1 MSKIKKL
8 INKLSYGTLTGVAAM
23 ALMITATNANRCC
36 WFVLG
41 QDKLPENAKKLRKF

>member
-1 MSKIKKL
+1 MSKLKML
-8 INKLSYGTLTGVAAM
+8 MNKISYGTLTSVAAM
-23 ALMITATNANRCC
+23 ALMVTAANANRAC

>member
-1 MSKIKKL
+1 MSRLKNIVAKI
-8 INKLSYGTLTGVAAM
+8 SHGTLTGVAAM
-23 ALMITATNANRCC
+23 ALMVTATNANRCC